1 MLFLLLISRIVLQYI
16 KAILKPT
23 TTDVEL
29 QRILMV
35 NGKYQN
41 NTNNFQF
48 LYVEIIAHVYGNST
62 DIEEILW
69 HKEKCSQNQFLVRLM
84 V

>member
-1 MLFLLLISRIVLQYI
+1 M
-16 KAILKPT
+16 
-23 TTDVEL
+23 
-29 QRILMV
+29 ILMV
-35 NGKYQN
+35 NGNCQN

-48 LYVEIIAHVYGNST
+48 LYVEIIEHVYGNPT

-69 HKEKCSQNQFLVRLM
+69 HKEKYWQNQFLVRLM